1 MTGRKIFSAEHEMF
15 RETARRFFQ
24 TEVAPQLD
32 SWEENGRPPRDFW
45 NRAGEHGLLGPTVP
59 EEFGGPGGDYLYS
72 AIIDEELAR
81 AGAASAAGLSVHND
95 IVIPYLVSFASR
107 ELKEKWL
114 PKMVTGEAVGAMGM
128 TEPDGGSDLKAVR
141 TTARRD
147 GDEWVINGRK
157 TFISNAASAD
167 IILVAA
173 RTNEASGA
181 KGLSLIVVEANR
193 NGYSLGRLL
202 KKAGLK
208 GGDTGEMFFDNVRVP
223 VTNLLG
229 QEGQGFAYM
238 MEKLATERLG
248 IAVMAVAHAEAAL
261 GWTIDYVKDRK
272 AFGKALFEL
281 QNTRFKLAELKADVT
296 LGRLMVDRCLEL
308 YVDNNLDISTAAMAK
323 FWCSDMQF
331 RVMDECVQLH
341 GGYGYMWEYPIT
353 RAWADSRVQR
363 VYGGANEIMKELVA
377 RSL

>member
-24 TEVAPQLD
+24 TEVVPQLD

-272 AFGKALFEL
+272 AFGKSLFEL

-341 GGYGYMWEYPIT
+341 GGYGYMWEYRIT

>member
-15 RETARRFFQ
+15 RETARRFFE
-24 TEVAPQLD
+24 TEVVPDLD

-95 IVIPYLVSFASR
+95 IVIPYLMSFGSQ

-181 KGLSLIVVEANR
+181 KGLSLIVVEADR
-193 NGYSLGRLL
+193 DGYSLGRLL

-223 VTNLLG
+223 VTNLVG
-229 QEGQGFAYM
+229 EEGQGFAYM

-261 GWTIDYVKDRK
+261 GWTIEYVKDRK
-272 AFGKALFEL
+272 AFGKTLFEL

-296 LGRLMVDRCLEL
+296 LGRLMVDKCLEL
-308 YVDNNLDISTAAMAK
+308 HVENNLDISTAAMAK

>member
-15 RETARRFFQ
+15 RETARRFFE
-24 TEVAPQLD
+24 TEVVPQLD

-95 IVIPYLVSFASR
+95 IVVPYLVSFASH

-173 RTNEASGA
+173 RTNDAPGA
-181 KGLSLIVVEANR
+181 KGLSLLVVEASR
-193 NGYSLGRLL
+193 DGYSLGRVL

-223 VTNLLG
+223 ATNLLG

-261 GWTIDYVKDRK
+261 GWTIEYVKDRK
-272 AFGKALFEL
+272 AFGKPLFEL

-296 LGRLMVDRCLEL
+296 LGRLMVDNCLEL
-308 YVDNNLDISTAAMAK
+308 YVDNRLDISTAAMAK
-323 FWCSDMQF
+323 FWCTDMQF

>member
-1 MTGRKIFSAEHEMF
+1 MF

-229 QEGQGFAYM
+229 QEGHVLGHAIHAAEIAAVGDRYAQIADR
-238 MEKLATERLG
+238 ATEG
-248 IAVMAVAHAEAAL
+248 VDHVHA
-261 GWTIDYVKDRK
+261 
-272 AFGKALFEL
+272 AFPLRPRRRYILLCDTKRRE
-281 QNTRFKLAELKADVT
+281 
-296 LGRLMVDRCLEL
+296 
-308 YVDNNLDISTAAMAK
+308 
-323 FWCSDMQF
+323 
-331 RVMDECVQLH
+331 VQ
-341 GGYGYMWEYPIT
+341 
-353 RAWADSRVQR
+353 DS
-363 VYGGANEIMKELVA
+363 
-377 RSL
+377 SS

>member
-15 RETARRFFQ
+15 RETARRFFE
-24 TEVAPQLD
+24 TVVVPELD

-45 NRAGEHGLLGPTVP
+45 TRAAEHGLLGPTVP
-59 EEFGGPGGDYLYS
+59 EEYGGPGGDYLYS

-81 AGAASAAGLSVHND
+81 AGAANAAGLSVHND
-95 IVIPYLVSFASR
+95 IVVPYFVSFASD
-107 ELKEKWL
+107 ELKQKWL
-114 PKMVTGEAVGAMGM
+114 PRMVTGEAVGAMGM
-128 TEPDGGSDLKAVR
+128 TEPGGGSDLKAVL

-157 TFISNAASAD
+157 TFISNAASANV
-167 IILVAA
+167 ILVAA
-173 RTNEASGA
+173 RTNSAPGA
-181 KGLSLIVVEANR
+181 KGLSLIVVEADR
-193 NGYSLGRLL
+193 PGYSLGRVL

-208 GGDTGEMFFDNVRVP
+208 GGDTGEMFFDDVRVP

-229 QEGQGFAYM
+229 EEGRGFSYM

-248 IAVMAVAHAEAAL
+248 IAVMAVSHAEAAL
-261 GWTIDYVKDRK
+261 GWTIEYVKDRK
-272 AFGKALFEL
+272 AFGKPLFEL
-281 QNTRFKLAELKADVT
+281 QNTRFKLAELKADIT
-296 LGRLMVDRCLEL
+296 LGRLMVDRCLEM
-308 YVDNNLDISTAAMAK
+308 YIENTLDVSMAAMAK
-323 FWCSDMQF
+323 FWCTDMQF
-331 RVMDECVQLH
+331 RVLDECVQLH

-363 VYGGANEIMKELVA
+363 VYGGANEVMKELVA

>member
-1 MTGRKIFSAEHEMF
+1 MVDRKIFSAEHEIF
-15 RETARRFFQ
+15 RQTARRFFE
-24 TEVAPQLD
+24 TEVLPELD

-45 NRAGEHGLLGPTVP
+45 NRAGAHGLLAPTVP
-59 EEFGGPGGDYLYS
+59 EEFGGPGGDFLYS
-72 AIIDEELAR
+72 VVVDEELAR
-81 AGAASAAGLSVHND
+81 AGAASAAGLSVHSD
-95 IVIPYLVSFASR
+95 IVVPYFVSFASR
-107 ELKEKWL
+107 DLKERWL

-128 TEPDGGSDLKAVR
+128 TEPGGGSDLQAIR
-141 TTARRD
+141 TTARLD
-147 GDEWVINGRK
+147 GNEWLINGRK

-173 RTNEASGA
+173 RTNDTPGA
-181 KGLSLIVVEANR
+181 KGLSLIVVEADR
-193 NGYSLGRLL
+193 EGYSLGRIL

-223 VTNLLG
+223 ATNLIG
-229 QEGQGFAYM
+229 EEGKGFAYM

-261 GWTIDYVKDRK
+261 GWTIEYVKDRK
-272 AFGKALFEL
+272 AFGKELFQL
-281 QNTRFKLAELKADVT
+281 QNTRFKLAEMKADVT
-296 LGRLMVDRCLEL
+296 LGRLMVDKCLEL
-308 YVDNNLDISTAAMAK
+308 YLEKNLDISMAAMAK

>member
-1 MTGRKIFSAEHEMF
+1 MRT
-15 RETARRFFQ
+15 
-24 TEVAPQLD
+24 V

>member
-1 MTGRKIFSAEHEMF
+1 MTGRKIFSAEHNMF
-15 RETARRFFQ
+15 RDTARKFFE
-24 TEVAPQLD
+24 TEVVPELD

-45 NRAGEHGLLGPTVP
+45 HRAGAHGLLGPTVP

-81 AGAASAAGLSVHND
+81 TGATSAAGLSVHND
-95 IVIPYLVSFASR
+95 IVVPYLVSFASQ

-114 PKMVTGEAVGAMGM
+114 PRMVTGEAVGAMGM

-173 RTNEASGA
+173 RTNDASGA
-181 KGLSLIVVEANR
+181 KGLSLILVEADR
-193 NGYSLGRLL
+193 DGYSLGRLL

-223 VTNLLG
+223 AANLVG
-229 QEGQGFAYM
+229 HEGQGFAYM

-296 LGRLMVDRCLEL
+296 LGRLLVDNCLER
-308 YVDNNLDISTAAMAK
+308 YVENNLDISTAAMAK

>member
-15 RETARRFFQ
+15 RETARKFFE
-24 TEVAPQLD
+24 TEVVPELD

-72 AIIDEELAR
+72 AVIDEELAK
-81 AGAASAAGLSVHND
+81 AGAANAAGLSVHND
-95 IVIPYLVSFASR
+95 IVVPYLVSFASQ

-114 PKMVTGEAVGAMGM
+114 PKMVTGEAVGAMAM

-181 KGLSLIVVEANR
+181 KGLSLIVVEASR
-193 NGYSLGRLL
+193 DGYSLGRLL

-223 VTNLLG
+223 VTNLVG
-229 QEGQGFAYM
+229 EEGQGFAYM

-261 GWTIDYVKDRK
+261 GWTIEYVKDRK
-272 AFGKALFEL
+272 AFGKPLFEL
-281 QNTRFKLAELKADVT
+281 QNTRFKLAEAKADVT
-296 LGRLMVDRCLEL
+296 LGRLMVDKCLEL
-308 YVDNNLDISTAAMAK
+308 YIENNLDISTAAMAK

>member
-15 RETARRFFQ
+15 RETARRFFE
-24 TEVAPQLD
+24 TEVVPQLD

-45 NRAGEHGLLGPTVP
+45 NRAGKHGLLGPTVP

-95 IVIPYLVSFASR
+95 IVVPYLVSFASQD
-107 ELKEKWL
+107 LKEKWL

-173 RTNEASGA
+173 RTNDTPGA
-181 KGLSLIVVEANR
+181 KGLSLIVVEASR
-193 NGYSLGRLL
+193 DGYSLGRVL

-223 VTNLLG
+223 ATNLLG

-261 GWTIDYVKDRK
+261 GWTIEYVKDRK
-272 AFGKALFEL
+272 AFGKPLFEL

-296 LGRLMVDRCLEL
+296 LGRLMVDNCLEL
-308 YVDNNLDISTAAMAK
+308 YVHNRLDISTAAMAK
-323 FWCSDMQF
+323 FWCTDMQF